1 MALPCCDAQSMSFL
15 HTLQRNNEKKK
26 IFQTLFFSISF
37 QNTLESQQ
45 DKLDMMINN
54 AADAEKSTHNE
65 DQKVKVIR
73 RNSHATVE

>member
-1 MALPCCDAQSMSFL
+1 MMRKVCRFYIHYKEIM
-15 HTLQRNNEKKK
+15 KKK
-26 IFQTLFFSISF
+26 KTFQTLFFSISF

-65 DQKVKVIR
+65 DQKVKVI
-73 RNSHATVE
+73 

>member
-15 HTLQRNNEKKK
+15 HTLQRNNEKKN
-26 IFQTLFFSISF
+26 FSNTFFSISF

-65 DQKVKVIR
+65 DQKVKVI
-73 RNSHATVE
+73 

>member
-1 MALPCCDAQSMSFL
+1 MMRKVCRFYIHYKEIM
-15 HTLQRNNEKKK
+15 KKK
-26 IFQTLFFSISF
+26 LFKHFFFSILF
-37 QNTLESQQ
+37 QNNLESQQ

>member
-1 MALPCCDAQSMSFL
+1 VMRKVCRFYIHYKEIM
-15 HTLQRNNEKKK
+15 KKK
-26 IFQTLFFSISF
+26 LFKHLFFSISF

>member
-15 HTLQRNNEKKK
+15 HTLQRNNEKKT
-26 IFQTLFFSISF
+26 FQTLFFSISF

-65 DQKVKVIR
+65 DQKVKVVR

>member
-1 MALPCCDAQSMSFL
+1 MALPCCDARFYIHCKEMLKTFE
-15 HTLQRNNEKKK
+15 TK
-26 IFQTLFFSISF
+26 ILFFSISF